1 MGKGVLVTATGT
13 DIGKTYV
20 TALIIK
26 KLCEAGYK
34 AGYYKAALSGAETI
48 GNELVPGDAD
58 YVKTIAKLSCDC
70 AEMVSYV
77 YKTAV
82 SPHLAAKLEGNPV
95 KLEKIINDY
104 KMQCAKYD
112 YIVVEGSG
120 GIICPIR
127 YDEEAEIFL
136 EDIIKALGLD
146 VIIVADAGLG
156 TINSTLLTVKYLK
169 SKNIAIKGIMLNRYH
184 VGIMEDDNVK
194 MIEKL
199 SDIPVIA
206 LVAEGASDVN
216 IDADTLKRIFEKD
229 EK

>member
-1 MGKGVLVTATGT
+1 MGRGIFVTATGT

-34 AGYYKAALSGAETI
+34 AGYYKAALSGAERI
-48 GNELVPGDAD
+48 DGELLPGDAN
-58 YVKTIAKLSCDC
+58 YVKSIAKLDC
-70 AEMVSYV
+70 YCSEMVSYV
-77 YKTAV
+77 YETAV
-82 SPHLAAKLEGNPV
+82 SPHLAAKLEGNPAT
-95 KLEKIINDY
+95 LEKIIKDY
-104 KMQCAKYD
+104 KRQSIKYD
-112 YIVVEGSG
+112 YVVVEGSG

-127 YDEEAEIFL
+127 YDEEDKIFL

-156 TINSTLLTVKYLK
+156 TINSTLLTIKYLENR
-169 SKNIAIKGIMLNRYH
+169 NIAAKGIVFNRCH
-184 VGIMEDDNVK
+184 GGIMENDNIK
-194 MIEKL
+194 MISEL

-206 LVAEGASDVN
+206 LVEEGACD
-216 IDADTLKRIFEKD
+216 IGIAADKLKTIFERA